1 MLIFPKSL
9 MNIKKILIFAAN
21 QTQRKQRITTMMK
34 MEPFPDTLTKQ
45 PVPSGRKM
53 SGTVMKYVLTDEQS
67 TWLCKWFPEVE
78 NSILME
84 ASGMTHSTLHRFA
97 RDLGLKKSDKGFRGI
112 KKRQAAHIKKVC
124 EKNGWYDSLRGKQPS
139 EACRKGTAKMWQ
151 EIREGKREHPARIM
165 KRKNPRKYRK
175 WMQRKSEERKE
186 TIRKETRRMLY
197 GLQRQTKLR
206 FIVMCKYTKRQVSHR
221 YNALKR
227 GYIIMEDCSEQSGER
242 YNIYYDE
249 MTERTPLFERNLI
262 NDGFNLKMWND

>member
-1 MLIFPKSL
+1 
-9 MNIKKILIFAAN
+9 MNIKKIFIFAAN

-34 MEPFPDTLTKQ
+34 IEPFPDTLTKQ

-53 SGTVMKYVLTDEQS
+53 SGTVMKYVLTDEQRA
-67 TWLCKWFPEVE
+67 WLCKWFPEVE

-97 RDLGLKKSDKGFRGI
+97 RDLGLTKSDKGIRGI
-112 KKRQAAHIKKVC
+112 KKRQAAHIKRVC

-165 KRKNPRKYRK
+165 KRRNPRKYRK

-242 YNIYYDE
+242 YNIYWDE

-262 NDGFNLKMWND
+262 SDGFNLKMWND